1 MLQVNRVNIKYNRSC
16 GRDASLSVLLLFGL
30 LESTYMPFKKEQKI
44 KKNFIPFLKTFKY
57 IITAYF
63 FVLYKSTFILPHYVL
78 IANKFYFNHQF
89 KHDNRA
95 S

>member
-1 MLQVNRVNIKYNRSC
+1 M
-16 GRDASLSVLLLFGL
+16 LLLFGL
-30 LESTYMPFKKEQKI
+30 LESTCMPFKKL
-44 KKNFIPFLKTFKY
+44 KKNLQKLIPFLKTFEY
-57 IITAYF
+57 IITGYF

-78 IANKFYFNHQF
+78 LANKFYFNHQF